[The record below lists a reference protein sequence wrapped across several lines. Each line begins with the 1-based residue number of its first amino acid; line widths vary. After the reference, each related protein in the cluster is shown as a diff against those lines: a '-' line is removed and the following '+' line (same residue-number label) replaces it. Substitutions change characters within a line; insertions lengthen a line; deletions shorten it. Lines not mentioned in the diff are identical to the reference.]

1 MQAGI
6 LFYIVGASGVGKDT
20 LVTEAMR
27 QLRGTHRYVQARRVI
42 TRPAGNGEDHEP
54 VDDAEFDARISKGA
68 FLHTWAA
75 HGLRYGLPLSIADD
89 LRAGRN
95 VIANGS
101 RAAIPEVSEDLGRL
115 VVIEITAP
123 REVLRERITSRGRET
138 AVEVEERLTRAVPPL
153 SDNVERV
160 LVVNDSTVEEGA
172 GRLVSAL
179 ELHASRFA
187 IRKLPISSASGHI
200 AYLPEDSR
208 IVEAKAYADVG
219 RIDIAGTG
227 ASVRAAV
234 NIVGPGLLSQ
244 DELGLS
250 REAFE
255 ALGLREGALV
265 SIQRTPSPSSRRLL
279 QRKIAG
285 ERLGEQEYGILF
297 RDIVDGC
304 YPESETAAFLV
315 KMLQTLDEAEVVSV
329 AKARCQF
336 MQRIDW
342 GDSIVVDKHSLGG
355 IPGSR
360 ITLIVVPIVAAHGL
374 LMPKTSS
381 RAITSASGTADVM
394 EAICRIDLNA
404 AEVYR
409 VVKDVRGC
417 IAWNGRLNH
426 SVLDD
431 VVNSI
436 ARPLDV
442 NNNYWSVASILSK
455 KWTAGSTH
463 VVVDMPYGPRA
474 KLKSLQEANEL
485 GRVFEFVGSGLG
497 LTVRAKA
504 TDGSR
509 PIGRGIGPALEFRD
523 VCMVLDNHPDAV
535 PDLREKALVFAAEIL
550 SFDPAI
556 GSVEKGRAVAEKLL
570 ISGAARARFDAIVDA
585 QGRVPKAEQGPL
597 HHTVHAPFRARV
609 LDIDGWHLAGVARR
623 AGAPFDKGAGI
634 DLLVRVGDEVLPG
647 APLYTIYASAAGDF
661 EAAVTM
667 SGLDM
672 GITLNQKTAVASA

>member
-1 MQAGI
+1 MQPGT
-6 LFYIVGASGVGKDT
+6 LFYVVGASGVGKDA
-20 LVTEAMR
+20 LIDGAMR
-27 QLRGTHRYVQARRVI
+27 LLRGTHRYELARRAI

-54 VDDAEFDARISKGA
+54 VDDAEFDARLAKGA

-75 HGLRYGLPLSIADD
+75 HGLRYGLPSSIVDG
-89 LRAGRN
+89 LRIGRN

-101 RAAIPEVSEDLGRL
+101 RANIPAMSDDLGRL

-123 REVLRERITSRGRET
+123 REVLRDRILSRGRET
-138 AVEVEERLTRAVPPL
+138 SEEIEKRLTRNVPSLPDGL
-153 SDNVERV
+153 EVV
-160 LVVNDSTVEEGA
+160 HVVNDSTLEEGVE
-172 GRLVSAL
+172 RLVSAL
-179 ELHASRFA
+179 EHYASRFS
-187 IRKLPISSASGHI
+187 IRKLPISSASSHI

-208 IVEAKAYADVG
+208 IVDAKAYAEVG
-219 RIDIAGTG
+219 RIDIAGSG
-227 ASVRAAV
+227 VSARASV
-234 NIVGPGLLSQ
+234 NIVGSGFLGQ

-255 ALGLREGALV
+255 ALGLPEGALV

-285 ERLGEQEYGILF
+285 DRLGEEDYGILF

-315 KMLQTLDEAEVVSV
+315 KMLQTLDEAEVVAV

-336 MQRIDW
+336 MERIDW
-342 GDSIVVDKHSLGG
+342 GGGIVVDKHSLGG

-394 EAICRIDLNA
+394 EAIARIDLNA

-409 VVKDVRGC
+409 VVKSVGGC

-431 VVNSI
+431 IVNSI
-436 ARPLDV
+436 ARPLDI
-442 NNNYWSVASILSK
+442 NNNFWSVASILSK

-474 KLKSLQEANEL
+474 KVKSLQEANEL
-485 GRVFEFVGSGLG
+485 GRAFEFIGAGLG
-497 LTVRAKA
+497 LTVHAKP

-509 PIGRGIGPALEFRD
+509 PIGRGIGPALELRD
-523 VCMVLDNHPDAV
+523 VLMVLENHPEA
-535 PDLREKALVFAAEIL
+535 PSDLREKALLFAAEIL
-550 SFDPAI
+550 SFDPSV
-556 GSVEKGRAVAEKLL
+556 GSIEKGRTAAEKLL
-570 ISGAARARFDAIVDA
+570 MSGAARTWFDAIVAA
-585 QGRVPKAEQGPL
+585 QGRVPKVEPGRLQHAVL
-597 HHTVHAPFRARV
+597 APFGGLV
-609 LDIDGWHLAGVARR
+609 TDIDGWHLAGVARR

-634 DLLVRVGDEVLPG
+634 DLHVQIGDEVALG
-647 APLYTIYASAAGDF
+647 TPLYTIHASAAGDF
-661 EAAVTM
+661 EAAV
-667 SGLDM
+667 SVSKSDM
-672 GITLNQKTAVASA
+672 GITLNNKVAAASA